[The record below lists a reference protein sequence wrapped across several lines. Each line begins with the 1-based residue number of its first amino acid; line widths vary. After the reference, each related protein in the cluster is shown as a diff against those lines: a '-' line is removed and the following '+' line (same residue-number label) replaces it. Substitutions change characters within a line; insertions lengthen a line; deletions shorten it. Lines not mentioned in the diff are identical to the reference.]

1 MNKEGNRLSENT
13 NVTDKMTTGKL
24 RKGID
29 YKWIALFNVTLASLM
44 GSVDYSIVMISLPA
58 IFKGIEINP
67 MAPDVFQY
75 LLWILMGYG
84 LVTATL
90 LLSFGRLADMYGRV
104 KLFRLG
110 FLIFTIGSILLYLT
124 PDKGNTGA
132 LELIIFRLIQAMGSA
147 LTLSN
152 GAAII
157 TDAFPTSERGK
168 ALGINMVAF
177 MSGQFIGLLLG
188 GILATYHWRYV
199 FLISVPFAILGT
211 VWSYWKMKEISF
223 RASKTS
229 IDILGN
235 LVFVGGLASLLVGVT
250 YGLMPYKHN
259 GVTDAMGWRNPWVI
273 ASIVIG
279 ILLLIAFPFI
289 ESRVKNPM
297 FRLEFFKIR
306 AFTFANLAGF
316 SAAISRGGVMF
327 MLIMLLQGI
336 WLPLHG
342 YRFEDTP
349 FWAGIYMLPMTLGFV
364 IMGPIAGVLSDKY
377 GPRWIATTGMTIVC
391 LVFLG
396 LSMLPDNFDYWELGI
411 LIFLMGFGNGMFSS
425 PNSSSIM
432 NSVPPQDR
440 GVASGMMFTLSNSAS
455 MLSMGVF
462 FTIVIVGIQGA
473 LPGAIHESFASLIS
487 SQITP
492 AMQHLADQLSNMP
505 PTNALFSAF
514 LGYNPMGSIL
524 SAMDPSIVSAIPK
537 QIVATLT
544 SSYWFPQT
552 LQLAFMPALRITFRI
567 GALLTGIAAAL
578 SAMRGQKYVH
588 ETNNPVSDVSK
599 GGIVEG
605 EKKVQT

>member
-1 MNKEGNRLSENT
+1 
-13 NVTDKMTTGKL
+13 
-24 RKGID
+24 
-29 YKWIALFNVTLASLM
+29 
-44 GSVDYSIVMISLPA
+44 
-58 IFKGIEINP
+58 

-124 PDKGNTGA
+124 PDTGNTGA
-132 LELIIFRLIQAMGSA
+132 LELIIFRLIQAVGSA
-147 LTLSN
+147 LTLAN

-157 TDAFPTSERGK
+157 TDAFPANERGK

-188 GILATYHWRYV
+188 GILATYNWRYV

-211 VWSYWKMKEISF
+211 VWSYWKMKETSF

-229 IDILGN
+229 IDIVGN
-235 LVFVGGLASLLVGVT
+235 LIFVGGLASLLVGVT
-250 YGLMPYKHN
+250 YGLMPYKHE
-259 GVTDAMGWRNPWVI
+259 GITDAMGWRNPWVI
-273 ASIVIG
+273 AAIILG
-279 ILLLIAFPFI
+279 ILLLIAFPFV
-289 ESRVKNPM
+289 ESKVKNPM

-306 AFTFANLAGF
+306 AFTFANLASF

-364 IMGPIAGVLSDKY
+364 IMGPISGVLSDKY
-377 GPRWIATTGMTIVC
+377 GPRWIATTGMIIVC

-411 LIFLMGFGNGMFSS
+411 LLFLMGSGNGMFSS

-462 FTIVIVGIQGA
+462 FTVVIVGIQSA
-473 LPGAIHESFASLIS
+473 LPGAIHQSFASLLS

-492 AMQHLADQLSNMP
+492 AMQHLADQLSNMS

-524 SAMDPSIVSAIPK
+524 SAVDPSIVSAIPK
-537 QIVATLT
+537 QIVTTLT

-567 GALLTGIAAAL
+567 GAFLSGIAAVL
-578 SAMRGQKYVH
+578 SSMRGKRYVH
-588 ETNNPVSDVSK
+588 KTNNPVSDISK
-599 GGIVEG
+599 GGQLEG
-605 EKKVQT
+605 EKEAQA